1 MTAKEAKRPASLR
14 EAARETILLTCE
26 SGHVPVI
33 ERVSFGGKW
42 VLVELD
48 DGRAGRAFS
57 FGGEHA
63 VYGQVDFEHVRG
75 MRVLAGMAVD
85 AAIGKLLDEADALDA
100 AFACAGEAT
109 DVSENADGYASRT
122 RSHAAA
128 AGFNRSVALA
138 AANAL
143 SCNVNAAC
151 GLRERGF
158 ELSEE
163 RDYSFL
169 RPDDAVVLI
178 GAGMLMREA
187 RETCASVDVIDMRA
201 PSVLYS
207 ASFDAEGDRLGP
219 ANVRFHGPED
229 TRDLVE
235 RADVVGVTGCALAN
249 ESLFEVA
256 DMIGGAREFVVFGP
270 SAQLPMELFERLGV
284 TRVATSRV
292 TDAPALVE
300 GMLTGFESSGPR
312 DASEGYVVSL
322 PREGVACAP
331 RRGEAPL
338 RE

>member
-1 MTAKEAKRPASLR
+1 MIQHTPLR
-14 EAARETILLTCE
+14 KLR
-26 SGHVPVI
+26 HVPVI

-85 AAIGKLLDEADALDA
+85 AAIGTLLDEADALDA
-100 AFACAGEAT
+100 ASACVGEMT
-109 DVSENADGYASRT
+109 DASENADDYASRT

-138 AANAL
+138 VANAL
-143 SCNVNAAC
+143 SCNVNAAS

-187 RETCASVDVIDMRA
+187 RDACARVDVVDMRA

-207 ASFDAEGDRLGP
+207 ASFDAEGERLGP
-219 ANVRFHGPED
+219 TNVRFHGPED

-249 ESLFEVA
+249 ESLFEIAEMARGV
-256 DMIGGAREFVVFGP
+256 REFVVFGP
-270 SAQLPMELFERLGV
+270 SAQLPMELFEQLGV

-292 TDAPALVE
+292 ADAAALVE

-312 DASEGYVVSL
+312 DASEGYAVSL
-322 PREGVACAP
+322 PREGVACAL

-338 RE
+338 RG

>member
-1 MTAKEAKRPASLR
+1 MIQHTPLR
-14 EAARETILLTCE
+14 KLR
-26 SGHVPVI
+26 HVPVI

-100 AFACAGEAT
+100 ASACAGEMT
-109 DVSENADGYASRT
+109 DVSESADDYASRT

-138 AANAL
+138 VANAL
-143 SCNVNAAC
+143 SCNVNAAS

-187 RETCASVDVIDMRA
+187 RDACARVDVVDMRA

-207 ASFDAEGDRLGP
+207 ASFDAEGERLGP
-219 ANVRFHGPED
+219 TNVRFHGPED

-249 ESLFEVA
+249 ESLFEIAEMARGV
-256 DMIGGAREFVVFGP
+256 REFVVFGP
-270 SAQLPMELFERLGV
+270 SAQLPMELFEQLGV

-292 TDAPALVE
+292 VDAAALVE

-312 DASEGYVVSL
+312 DASEGYAVSL
-322 PREGVACAP
+322 PREGVTCAL

-338 RE
+338 RG

>member
-1 MTAKEAKRPASLR
+1 MTAKEAKRPGSLR
-14 EAARETILLTCE
+14 EAARETVRLTCE
-26 SGHVPVI
+26 SGRVPAI

-48 DGRAGRAFS
+48 DGRAGRAFT
-57 FGGEHA
+57 FCGEHA

-75 MRVLAGMAVD
+75 VRALVGEAVD
-85 AAIGKLLDEADALDA
+85 AAIEELLDAADALDA
-100 AFACAGEAT
+100 ASACVGEVAG
-109 DVSENADGYASRT
+109 VSGNADGYASRT

-143 SCNVNAAC
+143 SCRLNAAC

-163 RDYSFL
+163 RDCSFL
-169 RPDDAVVLI
+169 RPGDAVVLI

-187 RETCASVDVIDMRA
+187 RETCARVDVVDMRA

-207 ASFDAEGDRLGP
+207 ASFDAAGERLGP
-219 ANVRFHGPED
+219 VNVRFHGPED
-229 TRDLVE
+229 TRELVE
-235 RADVVGVTGCALAN
+235 RADVVGITGCALAN
-249 ESLFEVA
+249 ESLFDVA
-256 DMIGGAREFVVFGP
+256 DMIDGAREFVVFGP
-270 SAQLPMELFERLGV
+270 SAQLPMELFEQLGV

-292 TDAPALVE
+292 TDAAALVE
-300 GMLTGFESSGPR
+300 GMLTGFESPGPR

-322 PREGVACAP
+322 PREGAACAP